1 MTSSN
6 GKLFRAT
13 GSLCGES
20 TGPRWISLTTA
31 SDAELWCF
39 LGSAPWINGWVNNRE
54 AGDLRRQRAHYG
66 VIVRVVQRLYR
77 SYWLCITSIYI
88 NMTLMVWFFAMPFS
102 ILTLQHCLLRIK
114 DEAMSLLLSVTLVI
128 VRPLGDIHSYIFV
141 ANDVSF
147 ICTVVYCVLIRQET
161 PFPILFW
168 DTIADSILYPFRA
181 HLQFTPHVMFPFSI
195 IGSVGSQPKREDVTC
210 VTSSLV
216 G

>member
-20 TGPRWISLTTA
+20 TGPRWIPLTTA

-39 LGSAPWINGWVNNRE
+39 LGSAPRINGWVDNRE
-54 AGDLRRQRAHYG
+54 AGDLRRHRAHYG

-88 NMTLMVWFFAMPFS
+88 NMTLMVWFFAMPLS
-102 ILTLQHCLLRIK
+102 ILTLQHCLLRKK

-147 ICTVVYCVLIRQET
+147 ICTVVFIVSLSGKKRHFLYFVEIQLQIPYCTHSVHTYNLRH
-161 PFPILFW
+161 ILCSRFLPL
-168 DTIADSILYPFRA
+168 A
-181 HLQFTPHVMFPFSI
+181 Q
-195 IGSVGSQPKREDVTC
+195 
-210 VTSSLV
+210 
-216 G
+216 